1 MVITEEYFC
10 IILKLF
16 VLGFFFTWIYNV
28 LLRLSFQRPLNQ
40 QRMNDGYS
48 TMSDGI
54 LNGIFLIVHRN
65 FLLSHFRGCWLLN
78 FFLRVCVQSMLTWS
92 GYRGAS
98 RRMFLLND
106 YYSVAMSFET
116 KLIFWRRKCYT
127 IRLDSFLYL
136 SSFTTTIKN
145 DRLLVQLV
153 LNGLR

>member
-10 IILKLF
+10 IIF
-16 VLGFFFTWIYNV
+16 EIVGPWIFFTWIYNV

-40 QRMNDGYS
+40 RRMNHGYS

-65 FLLSHFRGCWLLN
+65 FLLSHLEAAGSWI
-78 FFLRVCVQSMLTWS
+78 FFCACVQSMLTWS
-92 GYRGAS
+92 GCRAAS